1 LSKNNKEER
10 KRLVGRKSTLLFV
23 KDLELGAQ
31 IKKEEK

>member
-1 LSKNNKEER
+1 L
-10 KRLVGRKSTLLFV
+10 LVLNSTGKKKSTLLFV